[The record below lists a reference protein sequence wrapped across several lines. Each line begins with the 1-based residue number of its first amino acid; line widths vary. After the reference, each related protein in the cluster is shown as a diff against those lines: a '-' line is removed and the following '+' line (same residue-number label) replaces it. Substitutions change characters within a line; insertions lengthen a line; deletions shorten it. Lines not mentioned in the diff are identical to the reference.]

1 MELSGD
7 NAVTENDVVNTDKWA
22 ATIDLPAKTLTGSPI
37 NYTIAEQGAVT
48 NNGVTTLPID
58 GSDKAYKVKYD
69 QDSLTVTNSYE
80 PETISINVE
89 KYWKDSDNQ
98 DGKRPESITVR
109 VMNGEDE
116 AATAIVKP
124 DENGSWKHQFADLP
138 KYANSQLIC
147 YTIAED
153 KVNNYSTETIAQPD
167 MDEETNTYTV
177 AITNTYTPET
187 VTVEVNKI
195 WDDKNNQ
202 DGKRPNA
209 VTFQLYK
216 QVGDEETA
224 VKVDGRILTLS
235 ATDGNWTTE
244 DLKGTFGSLPKCENG
259 QEITYSVVENKVDG
273 YTSVVGAI
281 ADGEI
286 TVTNTHTPETIT
298 ISGEKIWVGDSNIAR
313 PDSITVKVMNGEEVA
328 NEATVTSDGNWKYE
342 FTNLPKYSNG
352 SLIDYTVVEAN
363 VPTGYVATVGELQVG
378 EAENTYSVNITNKV
392 AETQYQIEY
401 YYQQLDGTYAL
412 KASKEREA
420 TFSQRVS
427 VTDADMEPD
436 TAFTDGCI
444 YKVNMDHP
452 ESNLSDVVVM
462 ATEENG

>member
-1 MELSGD
+1 
-7 NAVTENDVVNTDKWA
+7 
-22 ATIDLPAKTLTGSPI
+22 
-37 NYTIAEQGAVT
+37 
-48 NNGVTTLPID
+48 
-58 GSDKAYKVKYD
+58 
-69 QDSLTVTNSYE
+69 
-80 PETISINVE
+80 
-89 KYWKDSDNQ
+89 
-98 DGKRPESITVR
+98 
-109 VMNGEDE
+109 
-116 AATAIVKP
+116 
-124 DENGSWKHQFADLP
+124 
-138 KYANSQLIC
+138 
-147 YTIAED
+147 
-153 KVNNYSTETIAQPD
+153 
-167 MDEETNTYTV
+167 
-177 AITNTYTPET
+177 
-187 VTVEVNKI
+187 
-195 WDDKNNQ
+195 
-202 DGKRPNA
+202 
-209 VTFQLYK
+209 
-216 QVGDEETA
+216 
-224 VKVDGRILTLS
+224 
-235 ATDGNWTTE
+235 
-244 DLKGTFGSLPKCENG
+244 
-259 QEITYSVVENKVDG
+259 
-273 YTSVVGAI
+273 
-281 ADGEI
+281 
-286 TVTNTHTPETIT
+286 
-298 ISGEKIWVGDSNIAR
+298 
-313 PDSITVKVMNGEEVA
+313 MNGEEVA

>member
-1 MELSGD
+1 MRFYSESSRSSSWLCRGYNHQCRKTAGTVTKIWEDNSNQDGIRPETVTIDVYADVDANVLSELGFPLPAVSRTTSILAKSVELSGD

-298 ISGEKIWVGDSNIAR
+298 ISGEK
-313 PDSITVKVMNGEEVA
+313 
-328 NEATVTSDGNWKYE
+328 
-342 FTNLPKYSNG
+342 NLGRRFQHCS
-352 SLIDYTVVEAN
+352 S
-363 VPTGYVATVGELQVG
+363 
-378 EAENTYSVNITNKV
+378 
-392 AETQYQIEY
+392 
-401 YYQQLDGTYAL
+401 
-412 KASKEREA
+412 R
-420 TFSQRVS
+420 
-427 VTDADMEPD
+427 
-436 TAFTDGCI
+436 
-444 YKVNMDHP
+444 
-452 ESNLSDVVVM
+452 
-462 ATEENG
+462 